1 MSKNNEIKD
10 KKIKVALYKSV
21 ADNIQAELS
30 EIEAKEILL
39 INNQSTLLARMMTM
53 RGILR
58 RKSMTSDV
66 RRIESQVGT
75 LELSLLERIPK
86 KEEINKVLINSI
98 NIILLY

>member
-39 INNQSTLLARMMTM
+39 INKSVYITSKDDDHAQLPKELMGLLKKQ
-53 RGILR
+53 GGLKDSLR
-58 RKSMTSDV
+58 VVK
-66 RRIESQVGT
+66 
-75 LELSLLERIPK
+75 ERLK
-86 KEEINKVLINSI
+86 DLKAKD
-98 NIILLY
+98 